1 MLSCD
6 QTAEL
11 AVALC
16 ATAETLGQTLSAN
29 AAALMAQDLADY
41 GMDDLANALQACRRE
56 LTGKLTLAAILQRIQ
71 AADGRPDPN
80 EAWSI
85 ALAASDEAES
95 VVLTEEIR
103 QAMSASA
110 PVMAERDKVGAR
122 MSFLSAYQRLVD
134 AARRVGRPVVWS
146 LSMGHDPQR
155 RVAALEEAGRLGR
168 LPAPELQQQIRRL
181 AHEPMTQDGAAIAGL
196 ITGRAGTPSP
206 KVRQKLQEVRAVVL
220 ANQRAADERKNADAS
235 ARRNEFEQRRA
246 EQLARL
252 DELQEKRA

>member
-56 LTGKLTLAAILQRIQ
+56 VTGKLTLAAILQRIQ

-110 PVMAERDKVGAR
+110 PGMAQRDKVGAR

-134 AARRVGRPVVWS
+134 AARRVGRPVAWS

-220 ANQRAADERKNADAS
+220 ANQKASDERKDADAK

>member
-11 AVALC
+11 AMALC

-56 LTGKLTLAAILQRIQ
+56 VTGRLTLAAILQRIQ

-110 PVMAERDKVGAR
+110 PVMAQRDKVGAR

-181 AHEPMTQDGAAIAGL
+181 THEPLSQDGAAIAGL
-196 ITGRAGTPSP
+196 ITGRAAMPSP

-220 ANQRAADERKNADAS
+220 ANQKAADERKDADAR
-235 ARRNEFEQRRA
+235 ARRYEFEQRRA

-252 DELQEKRA
+252 EELQEKRA

>member
-16 ATAETLGQTLSAN
+16 ATAETLGQALSAN

-110 PVMAERDKVGAR
+110 PGMAQRDKVGAR

-196 ITGRAGTPSP
+196 ITGQAGMPSP
-206 KVRQKLQEVRAVVL
+206 KVREKLQEVRAVVL
-220 ANQRAADERKNADAS
+220 ANQKAADERKGADAT

>member
-71 AADGRPDPN
+71 EADGRPDPN

-110 PVMAERDKVGAR
+110 PGMAQRDKVGAR

-134 AARRVGRPVVWS
+134 TARRVGLPVVWS

-155 RVAALEEAGRLGR
+155 RIAALEEAGRLGR
-168 LPAPELQQQIRRL
+168 LPAPEVQQQIRRL

-196 ITGRAGTPSP
+196 ITGRAAMPSP

-220 ANQRAADERKNADAS
+220 ANQKAADERKDADAK